1 MICYYL
7 AASDGTHRL
16 ESLLLTQMKVNREL
30 QNRLAKIDSTSGG
43 AAGGGCSPTATTI
56 KRKLDHDD
64 YVDSCHSSLKKFKF
78 N

>member
-30 QNRLAKIDSTSGG
+30 QNRLAKIDTSGG
-43 AAGGGCSPTATTI
+43 GGGSSPTNTATTI